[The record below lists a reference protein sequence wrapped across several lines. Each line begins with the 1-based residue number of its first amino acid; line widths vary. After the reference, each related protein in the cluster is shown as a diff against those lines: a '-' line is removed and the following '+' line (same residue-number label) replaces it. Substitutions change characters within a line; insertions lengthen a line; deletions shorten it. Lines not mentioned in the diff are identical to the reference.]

1 VTLNPVSGHRPES
14 SAFTAPQEL
23 HDLAFRYALA
33 VDNCDARMLISTFA
47 VDGAVVGY
55 GENPIEFR
63 AELGLREMIRLVGS
77 GFQRTLHKV
86 FNQTFERD
94 AAGQVTGIT
103 YCTASHILPGSD
115 WNLLDMTIRYHNVL
129 TQEADGWKYR
139 ERRLEVIWVETRPVQ
154 KFTAA
159 MMDADLKEFK

>member
-1 VTLNPVSGHRPES
+1 M

-33 VDNCDARMLISTFA
+33 VDTCDAEMLLSTFTG
-47 VDGAVVGY
+47 DGAVLGY

-63 AELGLREMIRLVGS
+63 AEAGLRQMISLVDS
-77 GFQRTLHKV
+77 GFQRTMHKV
-86 FNQTFERD
+86 FNQTFERGE
-94 AAGQVTGIT
+94 AGSVTGIT
-103 YCTASHILPGSD
+103 YCMASHILPGAD
-115 WNLLDMTIRYHNVL
+115 WSLLDMALRYHNIYA
-129 TQEADGWKYR
+129 QMGGAWKFA
-139 ERRLEVIWVETRPVQ
+139 ERRLEVVWVETRPVQ